1 MESIQSLF
9 DKNEIRFVTK
19 SANTP
24 KKISSERHEVFGKI
38 WERVKDKSG
47 KNYKEGFLAKK
58 LSHVKTDELHYL
70 YQQCESARSFS
81 AMFWYLISVKKLT
94 TK

>member
-1 MESIQSLF
+1 MEPI
-9 DKNEIRFVTK
+9 
-19 SANTP
+19 ANIL
-24 KKISSERHEVFGKI
+24 KIPAKGKTSSERAELIRPFIG
-38 WERVKDKSG
+38 RVKYRG
-47 KNYKEGFLAKK
+47 KEVKVSTIGAK